1 MKTRNIYEAAAI
13 LSSGATIVKV
23 DRKDMQHQEFT
34 LCYDGDEEHSK
45 LQDLQL
51 AFQSDTLM
59 VNASKFSETIRKMK
73 SIIHS

>member
-23 DRKDMQHQEFT
+23 DREDKQHQEFT
-34 LCYDGDEEHSK
+34 LCYDGDEEHQR
-45 LQDLQL
+45 LQELQL
-51 AFQSDTLM
+51 AYQSDTLM
-59 VNASKFSETIRKMK
+59 VNASKFAETIRKMK